1 MSTSNNS
8 IYINRQSKLEG
19 LMKEAGLD
27 CVALNPGSALSY
39 LTGLSLH
46 LMERPMVVF
55 FIPGKT
61 PSIVLPGL
69 EKLKLNNLEYGLE
82 AFPYGDNP
90 DTWQASFDKAASA
103 ARLDGMKIG
112 VEPLALRVMELRFLE
127 KAAPH
132 ASFVSAEHSL
142 SQLRI
147 CKDEAE
153 VAFMRK
159 AVEIAQNAFLATLKT
174 MKSGQTEHEIASELT
189 MQLLRNG
196 SDVEGAASPIVSSG
210 PNAAN
215 PHATPGER
223 RLASGDLL
231 VVDWGASYHGYI
243 SDLTRTIAVGSIDS
257 QWERIASIV
266 AEANTVGRA
275 TARPGIEA
283 GAVDRS
289 TRAVI
294 EKAGFGK
301 YFTHRT
307 GHGIGM
313 QVHEEPYMYAEN
325 TLILAPGMAFTV
337 EPGIYI
343 PEVNGVR
350 IEDNVVITKDGTET
364 LSNLPRELYG
374 IN

>member
-1 MSTSNNS
+1 MSTTKNS
-8 IYINRQSKLEG
+8 IFLNRQRKLEG
-19 LMKEAGLD
+19 LIKEAGLD
-27 CVALNPGSALSY
+27 CVALNPGPGLAY
-39 LTGLSLH
+39 LTGLSFH
-46 LMERPMVVF
+46 LMERPVVVF

-61 PSIVLPGL
+61 PSIVLPEL
-69 EKLKLNNLEYGLE
+69 EKLKLKHLEYGLE

-90 DTWQASFDKAASA
+90 ETWQASFDKAASA
-103 ARLDGMKIG
+103 ARLDGKKIG

-132 ASFVSAEHSL
+132 ASFISAGDSL
-142 SQLRI
+142 AQLRV
-147 CKDEAE
+147 CKDETE
-153 VAFMRK
+153 VASMRK

-174 MKSGQTEHEIASELT
+174 MKSGQTEHEIAGELT
-189 MQLLRNG
+189 LQLLRNG

-223 RLASGDLL
+223 RLVSGDLL

-243 SDLTRTIAVGSIDS
+243 SDLTRTVAVGTIDS
-257 QWERIASIV
+257 QWELIARTV
-266 AEANTVGRA
+266 AEANTAGRA
-275 TARPGIEA
+275 AARPGIEA
-283 GAVDRS
+283 GTVDRI

-294 EKAGFGK
+294 DKAGFGK

-325 TLILAPGMAFTV
+325 KLILAPGMAFTV
-337 EPGIYI
+337 EPGVYI

-350 IEDNVVITKDGTET
+350 IEDNVVITKDGAET
-364 LSNLPRELYG
+364 LSNLPRDLYR
-374 IN
+374 IS